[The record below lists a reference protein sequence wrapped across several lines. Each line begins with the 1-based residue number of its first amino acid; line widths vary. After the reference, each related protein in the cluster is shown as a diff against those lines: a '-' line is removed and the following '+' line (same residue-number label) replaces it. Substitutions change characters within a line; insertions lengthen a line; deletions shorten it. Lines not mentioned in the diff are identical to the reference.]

1 MTRSGAPSETSKK
14 IPELWLS
21 VPLVMSM
28 KTYLKTNCS
37 FTRNC
42 LLSGLRFVTAPLLT
56 CLAALFISV
65 TTPAVASGLSANADA
80 PRSTFVRSTPQAPPQ
95 VRYMVI
101 ELGGRTALNISESGQ
116 IVGNKD
122 FAPGIRHAA
131 FWPSSQSAAIDL
143 GTLPGLNSVAFGINP
158 RREIV
163 GYAFNEDFS
172 VERPLFWA
180 SPNSAPV
187 ELPGL
192 PAGLLGEVYDV
203 NPSGQIVGQF
213 FNADFSVNPAVFWP
227 NSKAAPIYLH
237 ELSNEFPASV
247 ANNINASGNILG
259 DACNQAGVECHAV
272 FWANSTSTPVALAS
286 PGGGFI
292 YSFVVFPSH
301 AINGAGNMVGYAY
314 TPGFAALRAVFWA
327 SSFEPGGDSEHSCEF
342 TNTVAAGISD
352 NGQIVG
358 YGYNEDFSRVR
369 PFIWPSATSQG
380 IDLTTF
386 FPAGSNWDLDSMFVI
401 AVNNRGEIVGGGLFK
416 DGTVHNFVL
425 IPVHGH

>member
-1 MTRSGAPSETSKK
+1 MKNEN
-14 IPELWLS
+14 
-21 VPLVMSM
+21 PLTKLM
-28 KTYLKTNCS
+28 
-37 FTRNC
+37 
-42 LLSGLRFVTAPLLT
+42 LLLAVLLT
-56 CLAALFISV
+56 LSRAQAQADILRPVSIGFALTRTNGAAQQNQALA
-65 TTPAVASGLSANADA
+65 P
-80 PRSTFVRSTPQAPPQ
+80 STPQASPQ
-95 VRYMVI
+95 VQYMVI

-116 IVGNKD
+116 IVGSKVS
-122 FAPGIRHAA
+122 APELIHAA
-131 FWPSSQSAAIDL
+131 FWASSRSAPIDL
-143 GTLPGLNSVAFGINP
+143 GTLPGLNSVARGINP

-163 GYAFNEDFS
+163 GFAFNEDFS

-180 SPNSAPV
+180 SPNSTPV

-192 PAGLLGEVYDV
+192 PAGLAGEVYDI

-237 ELSNEFPASV
+237 ELSNELPASV
-247 ANNINASGNILG
+247 ATNINASGNILG
-259 DACNQAGVECHAV
+259 DACDQAGVECHAV
-272 FWANSTSTPVALAS
+272 FWANSTSTPLALAS
-286 PGGGFI
+286 PGSGFI

-327 SSFEPGGDSEHSCEF
+327 SSSSPAVILSTVSEF

-358 YGYNEDFSRVR
+358 YGYNEDFSRSH

-386 FPAGSNWDLDSMFVI
+386 FPAGSNWDLDSTFAI

-425 IPVHGH
+425 VPMHGH

>member
-1 MTRSGAPSETSKK
+1 
-14 IPELWLS
+14 
-21 VPLVMSM
+21 
-28 KTYLKTNCS
+28 
-37 FTRNC
+37 
-42 LLSGLRFVTAPLLT
+42 
-56 CLAALFISV
+56 
-65 TTPAVASGLSANADA
+65 
-80 PRSTFVRSTPQAPPQ
+80 
-95 VRYMVI
+95 MVI
-101 ELGGRTALNISESGQ
+101 ELGGRRANDISQSGQ
-116 IVGNKD
+116 IVGNKE
-122 FAPGIRHAA
+122 FAPGLRHAA
-131 FWPSSQSAAIDL
+131 FWPSSQSAPIDL
-143 GTLPGLNSVAFGINP
+143 GTLPGLSSIAMSINP

-163 GYAFNEDFS
+163 GVAFNEDFS

-192 PAGLLGEVYDV
+192 PAGLAGEVYDI

-227 NSKAAPIYLH
+227 NSNAAPIYLH
-237 ELSNEFPASV
+237 VLSNELFASV
-247 ANNINASGNILG
+247 ATSINASGNILG
-259 DACNQAGVECHAV
+259 DACDQAGVECHAV

-292 YSFVVFPSH
+292 YSFVVFYSH
-301 AINGAGNMVGYAY
+301 GINNAGNMVGYAY
-314 TPGFAALRAVFWA
+314 TPGFAAVRAVLWA
-327 SSFEPGGDSEHSCEF
+327 SSSSPAVVLSTVSEF

-358 YGYNEDFSRVR
+358 YGYNEDFSKSR
-369 PFIWPSATSQG
+369 PFLWPSATSQA

-386 FPAGSNWDLDSMFVI
+386 FPAGSNWDLDSMSAIV
-401 AVNNRGEIVGGGLFK
+401 VNNRGEIIGGGSFK

>member
-1 MTRSGAPSETSKK
+1 
-14 IPELWLS
+14 
-21 VPLVMSM
+21 M

-42 LLSGLRFVTAPLLT
+42 LLSGLRFVTAPLFT

-65 TTPAVASGLSANADA
+65 TTPAVASGPSANPDA
-80 PRSTFVRSTPQAPPQ
+80 PTSTFVTSTPQAPPQ
-95 VRYMVI
+95 VRYMLI
-101 ELGGRTALNISESGQ
+101 ELGGRTAFDISQSGQ
-116 IVGNKD
+116 IVGNKE
-122 FAPGIRHAA
+122 FAPGLRRAA
-131 FWPSSQSAAIDL
+131 FWPSSRSAAIDL
-143 GTLPGLNSVAFGINP
+143 GTLPGLNSVARSINS

-163 GYAFNEDFS
+163 GVAFNEDFS

-180 SPNSAPV
+180 SPNSTPV

-192 PAGLLGEVYDV
+192 PAGLAGEVYDI

-227 NSKAAPIYLH
+227 NSNAAPIYLH
-237 ELSNEFPASV
+237 VLSNKLFTSV
-247 ANNINASGNILG
+247 ATSINASGNILG
-259 DACNQAGVECHAV
+259 DACDQAEFECHAV

-292 YSFVVFPSH
+292 YSFVVFYSH
-301 AINGAGNMVGYAY
+301 GINNAGNMVGYAY
-314 TPGFAALRAVFWA
+314 TPGFAAVRAVFWA
-327 SSFEPGGDSEHSCEF
+327 SSSSPAVVLSTVGEF

-358 YGYNEDFSRVR
+358 YGFNDDFSRSR
-369 PFIWPSATSQG
+369 AYIWPSATSQAV
-380 IDLTTF
+380 DLTTF
-386 FPAGSNWDLDSMFVI
+386 FPAGSNWDLDSTYAI
-401 AVNNRGEIVGGGLFK
+401 AVNNRGEIIGGGLFK
-416 DGTVHNFVL
+416 DGTEHNFVL

>member
-1 MTRSGAPSETSKK
+1 MKNEN
-14 IPELWLS
+14 
-21 VPLVMSM
+21 PLTKLM
-28 KTYLKTNCS
+28 
-37 FTRNC
+37 
-42 LLSGLRFVTAPLLT
+42 LLLAVLLT
-56 CLAALFISV
+56 LSRAQAQADILRPVSIGFALTRTNGAAQQNQALA
-65 TTPAVASGLSANADA
+65 P
-80 PRSTFVRSTPQAPPQ
+80 STPQASPQ
-95 VRYMVI
+95 VQYMVI

-116 IVGNKD
+116 IVGSKVS
-122 FAPGIRHAA
+122 APELIHAA
-131 FWPSSQSAAIDL
+131 FWASSRSAPIDL
-143 GTLPGLNSVAFGINP
+143 GTLPGLNSVARGINP

-163 GYAFNEDFS
+163 GFAFNEDFS

-192 PAGLLGEVYDV
+192 PAGLAGEVYDI

-237 ELSNEFPASV
+237 ELSNELPASV
-247 ANNINASGNILG
+247 ATNINASGNILG
-259 DACNQAGVECHAV
+259 DACDQAGVECHAV
-272 FWANSTSTPVALAS
+272 FWANSTSTPLALAS
-286 PGGGFI
+286 PGSGFI

-327 SSFEPGGDSEHSCEF
+327 SSSSPAVILSTVSEF

-358 YGYNEDFSRVR
+358 YGYNEDFSRSH

-386 FPAGSNWDLDSMFVI
+386 FPAGSNWDLDSTFAI

-425 IPVHGH
+425 VPMHGH

>member
-1 MTRSGAPSETSKK
+1 
-14 IPELWLS
+14 
-21 VPLVMSM
+21 M

-42 LLSGLRFVTAPLLT
+42 LLSGLRFVTALLLT

-80 PRSTFVRSTPQAPPQ
+80 PRSTFVASTPQVQ
-95 VRYMVI
+95 YMLI
-101 ELGGRTALNISESGQ
+101 DLGGRTAHNISESGQ

-122 FAPGIRHAA
+122 FAPGLRHAA
-131 FWPSSQSAAIDL
+131 FWPSSRSAAIDL

-158 RREIV
+158 RCEIV

-192 PAGLLGEVYDV
+192 PPGLLGEVYDI

-227 NSKAAPIYLH
+227 NSKAAPIYLQ

-259 DACNQAGVECHAV
+259 DACDQANTECHAV

-286 PGGGFI
+286 PGSGFI

-301 AINGAGNMVGYAY
+301 AINGAGNMVGYVYKADFNP
-314 TPGFAALRAVFWA
+314 TRAVFWA
-327 SSFEPGGDSEHSCEF
+327 SSSSPAVFLSSVSEF

-358 YGYNEDFSRVR
+358 YGFNEDFSRVR

-386 FPAGSNWDLDSMFVI
+386 FPAGSNWDLDSTAAI
-401 AVNNRGEIVGGGLFK
+401 AVNNRGEIVGEGSFK
-416 DGTVHNFVL
+416 DGTTHNFVL